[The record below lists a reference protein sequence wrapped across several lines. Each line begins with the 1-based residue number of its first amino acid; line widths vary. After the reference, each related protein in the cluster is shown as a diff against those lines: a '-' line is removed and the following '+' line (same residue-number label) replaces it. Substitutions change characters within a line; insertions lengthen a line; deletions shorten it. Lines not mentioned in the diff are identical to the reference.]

1 MVNIVTEI
9 VMRIQEIL
17 RALIDV
23 IDSHEEMDSQDGK
36 NMVQGMSDA
45 EPTELSNQPNE
56 QYADV
61 AAITTLAGGG
71 PNAPKHPADIRV
83 KDPRGFE

>member
-1 MVNIVTEI
+1 
-9 VMRIQEIL
+9 
-17 RALIDV
+17 
-23 IDSHEEMDSQDGK
+23 
-36 NMVQGMSDA
+36 MSDA

-71 PNAPKHPADIRV
+71 PNAPKDPADIRV